1 MGRLHQDIRDAEK
14 EDFPDAP
21 GVELQ
26 GGRAPE
32 APSHHDQGGHNL
44 ARHRGDGRSRDAK
57 LRQSEHAEDQ
67 QRVED
72 DIGQGPGDLGQHR
85 RPHVALRLQHLR
97 PDALQKEAEAE
108 QADDAPVSD
117 HLPYDLRGIRRHPGV
132 RRHEKPAGRGK
143 DKPQRRRQ
151 RRPHAREF
159 IRLRFLSQAEPGGHG
174 RIDAH
179 AGPDRQSD
187 HQKLQ
192 RVDDREGRQARLRV
206 PAHKEAVHDIVKG
219 LDELRQH
226 HRRRDFEHDPGN
238 FLLPEKLGV

>member
-1 MGRLHQDIRDAEK
+1 M
-14 EDFPDAP
+14 
-21 GVELQ
+21 
-26 GGRAPE
+26 PE
-32 APSHHDQGGHNL
+32 APPHHDQGSHDL
-44 ARHRGDGRSRDAK
+44 ACHRGDGRSRDAK

-72 DIGQGPGDLGQHR
+72 DIGQGPGDLGQHG
-85 RPHVALRLQHLR
+85 RPHIALRLQHLR

-174 RIDAH
+174 RIDPH
-179 AGPDRQSD
+179 AGSHCQSD

-192 RVDDREGRQARLRV
+192 RV
-206 PAHKEAVHDIVKG
+206 PAHKQTVYNIVKR
-219 LDELRQH
+219 LDELCQH

-238 FLLPEKLGV
+238 FLLPEKLGI